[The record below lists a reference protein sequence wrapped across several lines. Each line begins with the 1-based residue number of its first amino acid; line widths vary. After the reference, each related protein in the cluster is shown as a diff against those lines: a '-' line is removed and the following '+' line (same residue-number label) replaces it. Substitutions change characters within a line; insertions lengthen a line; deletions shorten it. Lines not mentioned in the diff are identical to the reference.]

1 MPTTRTL
8 HRAFVGGEVSP
19 DMYGRVD
26 DPRYQAG
33 AARLRNMVAL
43 PHGPAARRPGFERI
57 NAAFD
62 SPSGSNTGARLIS
75 FRFNDNQAY
84 ALEIGYE
91 TNRTGYIRFYQDGEP
106 LTFTASDADPFMS
119 PRSCRY
125 IATGAGLYYQIV
137 LADFL
142 TAHTDI
148 STANDTFTKSS
159 HGYVTGD
166 EVGVINVSGGLP
178 AATPSIG
185 NATKYYV
192 IRVDANTFKI
202 ATSLANAQSSIAV
215 DITSATV
222 GTLMWSKWDTL
233 SDGDRFQFSGDA
245 PAYLD
250 ENTSYYVYR
259 NAGIA
264 WHVHSRRN
272 SDTLYKLSAEQE
284 SASWSALSSTPFR
297 RYYQPGEL
305 VSSGGSYYTAKTDT
319 LGSDPISTT
328 NWLTQDSDLVYTIW
342 SPYAVADLF
351 DVHHVQSNDIMTLV
365 HPEYAPRELRR
376 YGTFFWSLPVLSVAA
391 QVSPPENVTATR
403 TLGQRQAL
411 SYADTNGSSQTW
423 KFRNESGKPHNFV
436 SGQSI
441 YIWNGL
447 DAIQTVRMHVN
458 TISSVN
464 SEFLLRYAE
473 TLRNYTYPDL
483 DGMSLLQDANNEL
496 VTWPNHP
503 FLTGDRIDIQFNNG
517 ATNLYVSGA
526 TGGPSQLYVYKVSS
540 SQFSIASSY
549 ANATHLD
556 GNGDPDPILYDF
568 TTSFI
573 GAYSTRNI
581 VSFRFYYEGNNP
593 ALTMGAQPVYDV
605 SSAESSYKVTAVDAE
620 GRESIASDAVE
631 IVNNL
636 AAVGAYNTLT
646 WDAVQDATEYRVYK
660 DQGGIYG
667 YLGKTETT
675 TFVDKFIGPDLGAT
689 PPLYET
695 EFASTE
701 NYPSAVAYFEQRR
714 VFGGTNVEP
723 QTVWMTRS
731 GTESDMSY
739 HIPVLDDDRIKF
751 QVASREANAIRHILP
766 LNQLILLTAS
776 AEWQVRAVDNDA
788 ITPANVAVRVQS
800 YIGASNA
807 QPVVVNNNA
816 VFAAARG
823 GHLRELGYND
833 TAGGYITGDLSLRAA
848 HLFDGLT
855 IKDISYAK
863 APYPTIYATSSN
875 GKLLVL
881 TYIPEE
887 QVAAWSWIDTDG
899 LIESACVVP
908 EDLEDRLYVVVNKG
922 GTRSIQRMAEY
933 AYSDLAS
940 CKFADDYVA
949 FDGTVTDGTTVTV
962 TGGSNWGYGETL
974 TITANASQFVSG
986 DVGDEIVL
994 YDSDDT
1000 PYRIEITAYSSAT
1013 VVSGRSKTVLPAALR
1028 STEVSSW
1035 AFARTE
1041 YSGLDHLDGESCVIL
1056 ADGEVLDEQ
1065 TVASGAIELATPAVK
1080 VVVGLPYTS
1089 EIYTLP
1095 MAAQVEALAQ
1105 GRTKN
1110 VNKAWLRVVNSGDFE
1125 IGALGDTLGPVD
1137 VEAADASTV
1146 TGEAR
1151 VTLNPS
1157 WTDGG
1162 QVHIRQ
1168 TDPLPLTVVGMTL
1181 EVSVGG

>member
-62 SPSGSNTGARLIS
+62 SASGNNTGARLIS
-75 FRFNDNQAY
+75 FRFNDDQAY

-91 TNRTGYIRFYQDGEP
+91 TNRTGYMRIYQDGEP
-106 LTFTASDADPFMS
+106 LTFTASDAREYIKTQDVF
-119 PRSCRY
+119 Y
-125 IATGAGLYYQIV
+125 IASGDQFVLKQTSTTSGSINTGAE
-137 LADFL
+137 
-142 TAHTDI
+142 
-148 STANDTFTKSS
+148 TFTAIA
-159 HGYVTGD
+159 HGFVTGD
-166 EVGVINVSGGLP
+166 EIGCFEVSGSLP
-178 AATPSIG
+178 TTSPQLNHSTTYFA
-185 NATKYYV
+185 
-192 IRVDANTFKI
+192 IRVDDNTFKV
-202 ATSLANAQSSIAV
+202 ATSLANAEA
-215 DITSATV
+215 
-222 GTLMWSKWDTL
+222 GTAINLTTANGGTIWWAKTDRL
-233 SDGDRFQFSGDA
+233 LDGERFQFDGGA
-245 PAYLD
+245 PPGLSED
-250 ENTSYYVYR
+250 TSYYAYYNV
-259 NAGIA
+259 GIA
-264 WHVHSRRN
+264 YYIRSRRSTSVAYDLEITGSTN
-272 SDTLYKLSAEQE
+272 AILSNG
-284 SASWSALSSTPFR
+284 FK
-297 RYYQPGEL
+297 RYYEPGEL
-305 VSSGGSYYTAKTDT
+305 ISSGGSYYTAKTDVLSSSSFVAGT
-319 LGSDPISTT
+319 S
-328 NWLTQDSDLVYTIW
+328 WLAQDTDLVYTIW

-351 DVHHVQSNDIMTLV
+351 DVHYVQSNDIMTLV

-376 YGTFFWSLPVLSVAA
+376 YGTFFWSLPVLSVAS

-411 SYADTNGSSQTW
+411 SYATTNGSSQSW

-441 YIWNGL
+441 YIWSGL

-473 TLRNYTYPDL
+473 TLRTYTYPSL
-483 DGMSLLQDANNEL
+483 ASVTLFSVNNYLFEWDG
-496 VTWPNHP
+496 HP
-503 FLTGDRIDIQFNNG
+503 FVTGDRIDVSYTNGG
-517 ATNLYVSGA
+517 ATVYDLTTDSGNAQLFVIVVDADSFHLA
-526 TGGPSQLYVYKVSS
+526 T
-540 SQFSIASSY
+540 SY
-549 ANATHLD
+549 ANAIANT
-556 GNGDPDPILYDF
+556 PYDF
-568 TTSFI
+568 SAVASARPSRAISYFT
-573 GAYSTRNI
+573 
-581 VSFRFYYEGNNP
+581 FYYEGNNP
-593 ALTMGAQPVYDV
+593 ALAMGAQPVYDV

-776 AEWQVRAVDNDA
+776 AEWQVRSVDNDA

-1028 STEVSSW
+1028 STAVSSW

-1056 ADGEVLDEQ
+1056 ADGEVLAEQ